1 MSANTRTYP
10 RRSVSWCWT
19 TISGWRKQR
28 GNAIEIADVQDV
40 EDASRPP
47 KRHIAS
53 IRYARKTEEFS
64 SLTPLV
70 WSCGRCCRT
79 KLGERRPRRRR
90 GSGGLARRLKSKAL
104 NRSVMLGR
112 RKTSISLQAAFWA
125 GLKEIADAEDVPDS
139 ALVRRI
145 DTDRRHANLT
155 SALRLYVLD
164 HYRRLAE
171 TKAKR

>member
-1 MSANTRTYP
+1 MITGAQIKAARVLLGWSVRDLA
-10 RRSVSWCWT
+10 RRA
-19 TISGWRKQR
+19 
-28 GNAIEIADVQDV
+28 AIEIADVQDV

-125 GLKEIADAEDVPDS
+125 GLKESDAEDVPVS